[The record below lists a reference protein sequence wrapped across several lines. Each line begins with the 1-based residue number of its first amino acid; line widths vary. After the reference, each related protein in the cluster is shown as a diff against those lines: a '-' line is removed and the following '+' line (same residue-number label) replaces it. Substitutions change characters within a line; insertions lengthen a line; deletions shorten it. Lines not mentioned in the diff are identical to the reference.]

1 MNFEIEII
9 YWLQNLRNDFLDAL
23 FQVFTILGEEVVL
36 IVILGFVYWCVDK
49 KIGERIGLT
58 VFVSLGLNSVLKLI
72 FMRPR
77 PFMVDNNITNL
88 RPETSQGYSFPS
100 GHTQT
105 AATSYFSLYYFFK
118 KHWLLVVA
126 IIITVLVA
134 ISRMY
139 IGVHYFT
146 DVLAGAALGI
156 GIPYLMV
163 KVFEKVKNLK
173 PLYLVLLVLSLLT
186 VIVVIVLNFIRN
198 NNAGVIDAYQ
208 LYFDSEGIAK
218 MCGTLSGFIL
228 AIFYEKKYTNFS
240 NHRDLKKN
248 IIRFI
253 IGLVI
258 ILATRYLLKF
268 IFGFI
273 VDPEVLIDGEG
284 FKSILAIIFDY
295 IRYLAMLL
303 IGIGIYPKLF
313 KKIKI

>member
-9 YWLQNLRNDFLDAL
+9 YWLQNLRNDFLDEL
-23 FQVFTILGEEVVL
+23 FQIFTIFGEELIL
-36 IVILGFVYWCVDK
+36 IVVLGFVYWCIDK
-49 KIGERIGLT
+49 KIGERLGLT
-58 VFVSLGLNSVLKLI
+58 VFVSLGLNSVLKLMV
-72 FMRPR
+72 MRPR
-77 PFMVDNNITNL
+77 PFVVDNNITNL
-88 RPETSQGYSFPS
+88 RPDTAGGYSFPS

-118 KHWLLVVA
+118 KRWLLIAA
-126 IIITVLVA
+126 IVITTLVA

-156 GIPYLMV
+156 GISYFMV
-163 KVFEKVKNLK
+163 KLFEKVKNLK
-173 PLYLVLLVLSLLT
+173 PIYLALLGLSILA
-186 VIVVIVLNFIRN
+186 VIVVIVINFFRN
-198 NNAGVIDAYQ
+198 TSSGVIDAYQ

-228 AIFYEKKYTNFS
+228 AIFYEKRYTNFS
-240 NHRDLKKN
+240 NHRNLKKN

-253 IGLVI
+253 IGLAI
-258 ILATRYLLKF
+258 ILGTRYLLKF
-268 IFGFI
+268 VFGLI
-273 VDPEVLIDGEG
+273 VDPEALTNGDG
-284 FKSILAIIFDY
+284 FKSILAILFDY